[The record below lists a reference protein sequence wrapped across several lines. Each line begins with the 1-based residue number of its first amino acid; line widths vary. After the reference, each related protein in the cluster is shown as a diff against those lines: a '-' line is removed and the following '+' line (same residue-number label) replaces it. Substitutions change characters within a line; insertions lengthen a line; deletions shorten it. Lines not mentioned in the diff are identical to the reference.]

1 MVPTIRSKA
10 FKQVENLVHRPS
22 TAYGV
27 EVQLGG
33 MMAPRYRISEGSVSC
48 LHRVDWELDVV
59 FAKHRAQR
67 HGVGA
72 SLHVR
77 RSAAI

>member
-22 TAYGV
+22 TDDGL

-33 MMAPRYRISEGSVSC
+33 MMAPRYRISEESFSR
-48 LHRVDWELDVV
+48 LYRVDWELDVV
-59 FAKHRAQR
+59 LAKHRAQR
-67 HGVGA
+67 HGAGA